1 MKNVEWFNESKKWFV
16 ELMKKYDFESE
27 DELNEIWFWSG
38 EEENIEF
45 VLMNESEIYMR
56 YEYSIRIE
64 WKIERS
70 IILLDEC
77 EEFLK
82 DYFG

>member
-56 YEYSIRIE
+56 YEYSVRVE
-64 WKIERS
+64 WKIERN
-70 IILLDEC
+70 IILFDEC
-77 EEFLK
+77 EDFLK
-82 DYFG
+82 DYFE